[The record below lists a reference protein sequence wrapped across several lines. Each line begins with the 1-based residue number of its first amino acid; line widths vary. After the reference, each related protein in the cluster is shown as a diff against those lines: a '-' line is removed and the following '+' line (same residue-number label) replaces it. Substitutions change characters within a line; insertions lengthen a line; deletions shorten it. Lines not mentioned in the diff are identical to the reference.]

1 MGVPLKIAIA
11 TGGRFHVLDLAREL
25 HALGHEVL
33 FYSFVP
39 VKRAVKFGLPEKCQR
54 CLLLYV
60 FPLVGLLRI
69 APKGLQPLL
78 NQWLLWVLDRWVALK
93 LEPCDV
99 FIGMSGLCVSSCL
112 KARRKYGAKILLE
125 RGSTHILHQKEVLEK
140 LKGGARVNRDVQRE
154 LEGYAL
160 ADLVVIPSLHVE
172 DSFLQKGFAKERL
185 FRNPYGVNLDM
196 FQPTPV
202 PESRE
207 PLALFVGG
215 WSYRKGCE
223 LWAEVLERLPE
234 LRLTHVGKRDDAP
247 FPDSSRFTH
256 VEPVNQWELQKF
268 YANAHLFVLASREEG
283 LSLVL
288 FQALACGLPIVCTDQ
303 TGGRDLL
310 EMVKDE
316 NLVKVVPVDDV
327 DALCE
332 ALKNSMAF
340 ALKREGLRTLPSA
353 VREQMTWRSYGE
365 RYSKKLVEITGGKK

>member
-1 MGVPLKIAIA
+1 
-11 TGGRFHVLDLAREL
+11 
-25 HALGHEVL
+25 
-33 FYSFVP
+33 
-39 VKRAVKFGLPEKCQR
+39 
-54 CLLLYV
+54 
-60 FPLVGLLRI
+60 VGLLRI

-140 LKGGARVNRDVQRE
+140 LKGGARVSNRDVHRE

-234 LRLTHVGKRDDAP
+234 LRLTHVGNRDDAP

-256 VEPVNQWELQKF
+256 VDPVNQWELQKF

-340 ALKREGLRTLPSA
+340 ALRREGLRTLPSA